1 MTPRSNIKTNV
12 QGFRLWGG
20 LRRLILPSHYRQK
33 YTRQQFLEVRRPQK
47 IAQTSQDAEGPTQIL
62 AFTSYDRR
70 LYISMNKTNKDWPA
84 GSRFSVVIEHSPPG
98 TVHEHR
104 WLTSGVNEPM
114 SDPADTQR
122 LAIRLENEYT
132 RDDVTYVKIQYLK
145 SARSGQIVEHTTGA
159 RS

>member
-1 MTPRSNIKTNV
+1 MTPRSNIKTNE

-47 IAQTSQDAEGPTQIL
+47 VAQTSQAAERPTHIL
-62 AFTSYDRR
+62 AFTSNGRR
-70 LYISMNKTNKDWPA
+70 LYMSMNKTKKEWPA
-84 GSRFSVVIEHSPPG
+84 GSRFSVVKELSPPG

-104 WLTSGVNEPM
+104 WLTSGVDGPM
-114 SDPADTQR
+114 SDSADTQP

-132 RDDVTYVKIQYLK
+132 REGVTYMKIQYLK

-159 RS
+159 RR